1 MTTRSLIGCLLA
13 ILIGLTGCAEEAET
27 SRVTQEN
34 FNQLKEGM
42 TTDDVQA
49 ILGEPT
55 EVKRAD
61 IPMVAT
67 ASYRYADEKNNRIE
81 LTFFNNKL
89 TTKKA
94 SFTD

>member
-1 MTTRSLIGCLLA
+1 MMTRSLVGCLFA
-13 ILIGLTGCAEEAET
+13 ILLGLAGCAEQAEP

-34 FNQLKEGM
+34 FDQLKEGM
-42 TTDDVQA
+42 TTEQVKA
-49 ILGEPT
+49 ILGEPA
-55 EVKRAD
+55 EEKRAD

-67 ASYRYADEKNNRIE
+67 AAYRYSDDQNNWIE